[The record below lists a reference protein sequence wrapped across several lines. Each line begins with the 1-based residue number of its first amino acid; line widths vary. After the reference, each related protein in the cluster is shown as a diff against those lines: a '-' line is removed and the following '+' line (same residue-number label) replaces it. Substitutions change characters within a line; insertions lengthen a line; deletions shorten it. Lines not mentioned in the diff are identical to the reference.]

1 MRISDWSSDVC
12 SSDLV
17 PIAVVEIVEGAQ
29 TSEQD
34 LKDFVRSQ
42 MPAYM
47 VPTSIELVDALPRTL
62 SMKVDRPALRALFQD
77 KYHFCP
83 ADSGRLHHRH
93 LAKGHQ
99 WKLRRS
105 EERRVGRECVRTSK
119 T

>member
-1 MRISDWSSDVC
+1 MSLHDALPLSINRGGVKIRPEKGAETLRLHDAVREAGFLAVRDSR
-12 SSDLV
+12 LGQV

-77 KYHFCP
+77 KYHF
-83 ADSGRLHHRH
+83 
-93 LAKGHQ
+93 
-99 WKLRRS
+99 
-105 EERRVGRECVRTSK
+105 
-119 T
+119 

>member
-1 MRISDWSSDVC
+1 MSRRTPGSPRPDPLFPYTPPVRSVLSVRD
-12 SSDLV
+12 SRLGQV

-77 KYHFCP
+77 KYHF
-83 ADSGRLHHRH
+83 
-93 LAKGHQ
+93 
-99 WKLRRS
+99 
-105 EERRVGRECVRTSK
+105 
-119 T
+119 

>member
-1 MRISDWSSDVC
+1 MHGRSNEAINRGGCMIRPKKCAESLGRDDAVREGGILAVRDSR
-12 SSDLV
+12 LGQV

-77 KYHFCP
+77 KYHF
-83 ADSGRLHHRH
+83 
-93 LAKGHQ
+93 
-99 WKLRRS
+99 
-105 EERRVGRECVRTSK
+105 
-119 T
+119 